1 MDNRYYR
8 ESGKPTQSGATQ
20 YGNRSQYTASG
31 KANEQKHFPE
41 NKTAEQKNQ
50 SAQQSPAK
58 HDKAQTHSGAQ
69 THSRPQTQA
78 WPKTQAEQRKLVYV
92 CSPYRV
98 RNAKPGTEAYQKELD
113 ANIRRAK
120 SACKLIT
127 DLGYIPIAPHLYFTQ
142 FLDDETPE
150 ERELGMLLGSELL
163 AKCDELW
170 AFGTEAT
177 EGMQREIAQAKANGM
192 KALGFKS
199 PDAVR
204 KAAYELAKIDFDE
217 VFDVLNLCK
226 RLAEVFSG

>member
-1 MDNRYYR
+1 MDNRRMAMDNRYYR

-31 KANEQKHFPE
+31 RANEQKHFPE
-41 NKTAEQKNQ
+41 NKAAEQKNW
-50 SAQQSPAK
+50 SAQQNQATSHNSAE

-78 WPKTQAEQRKLVYV
+78 EPKTQTEPKMQTEQRKLVYV

-120 SACKLIT
+120 SACKLVT

-150 ERELGMLLGSELL
+150 ERELGMQPV
-163 AKCDELW
+163 
-170 AFGTEAT
+170 
-177 EGMQREIAQAKANGM
+177 M
-192 KALGFKS
+192 
-199 PDAVR
+199 
-204 KAAYELAKIDFDE
+204 
-217 VFDVLNLCK
+217 
-226 RLAEVFSG
+226 